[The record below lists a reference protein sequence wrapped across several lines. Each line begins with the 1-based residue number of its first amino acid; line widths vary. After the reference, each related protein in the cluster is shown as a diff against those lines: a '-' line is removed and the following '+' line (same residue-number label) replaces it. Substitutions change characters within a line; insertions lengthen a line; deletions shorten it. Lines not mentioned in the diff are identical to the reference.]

1 MRKIWPSQDNC
12 TQLKDKFAS
21 CEFGTPTCEIKAQ
34 LAKVILQLAN
44 PPGQQL
50 HPDVSHPESP
60 ATTSTRMTSGNLLC
74 HTFHPMSYIR
84 NLGAGWERR
93 EFQLPRSDIFGSS
106 NRAYPESFAA
116 ILQCRGFLLKLPIF
130 ATNIVRYFALDI

>member
-1 MRKIWPSQDNC
+1 MRKIWPSQDNYI
-12 TQLKDKFAS
+12 QLKDKFAS

-93 EFQLPRSDIFGSS
+93 CFNLSRYSYSDGDFLRHFNFLRQTYPDPRIALTRRVLQPSCS
-106 NRAYPESFAA
+106 AA
-116 ILQCRGFLLKLPIF
+116 GFS
-130 ATNIVRYFALDI
+130 